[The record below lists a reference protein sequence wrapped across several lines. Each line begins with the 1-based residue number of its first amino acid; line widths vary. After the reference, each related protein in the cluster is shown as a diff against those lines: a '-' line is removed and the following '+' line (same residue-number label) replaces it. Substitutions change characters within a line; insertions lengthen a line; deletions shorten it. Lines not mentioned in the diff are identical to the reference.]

1 MHVKVFYTLHNNT
14 DQGKQGQHW
23 NIESVPQS
31 QEHEQR
37 VAAHC
42 HHCGTAKAYTQS
54 ETSDYTPHTPMQ
66 TRFFFFSSEYGK
78 NTKERMQ
85 SLDKFVAEV
94 LVSYKGIPEFLAGQG
109 WQGSPKP

>member
-1 MHVKVFYTLHNNT
+1 MHVKVFYILRNNT
-14 DQGKQGQHW
+14 DQGKRGQHW

-37 VAAHC
+37 IAAHC
-42 HHCGTAKAYTQS
+42 DHCGTAKVYTQS

-66 TRFFFFSSEYGK
+66 TRSFFFSSEYGQ
-78 NTKERMQ
+78 NPSERMQ
-85 SLDKFVAEV
+85 SLDKLVVEV